1 MEKLARIIQTDL
13 CHLFTVGFWVERSFC
28 EQHGMF
34 LWSNTKLIVEGV
46 MPDLEIQSSFL
57 LANQTFKNINFQ
69 SRSSYLLHVV
79 PVGDDSV
86 FDGIFECEDTS
97 LALCFVADVR
107 VFLTHTNHH
116 SLMPRSTNDGRKDG
130 TRCIVSSETGLAHTG
145 AIVDN
150 KSSNVVISHFF
161 KQKRT
166 QATIQVKL
174 K

>member
-1 MEKLARIIQTDL
+1 MESFQELQTDL
-13 CHLFTVGFWVERSFC
+13 RHLFTVGFWVERRFC
-28 EQHGMF
+28 EQNGV
-34 LWSNTKLIVEGV
+34 LLRSNTKLVVERV
-46 MPDLEIQSSFL
+46 MPDLLIQSSFL
-57 LANQTFKNINFQ
+57 LENQTFKNINFQ
-69 SRSSYLLHVV
+69 SQSSYLLHVV
-79 PVGDDSV
+79 PVGDDSL

-97 LALCFVADVR
+97 LTLCFVADVR
-107 VFLTHTNHH
+107 VFLTHTNH
-116 SLMPRSTNDGRKDG
+116 GRKDG
-130 TRCIVSSETGLAHTG
+130 TRCIVSSETGLARIG